1 MIARFLLELLSILSR
16 FINVLSGHTADLTF
30 SARSHRDGL
39 RTERWIDAVAW
50 RVFGERDHC
59 RVWWLREVERS
70 QRNVA
75 AAVTGASRSRLG

>member
-1 MIARFLLELLSILSR
+1 MIVAFLLELFSLLSR

-39 RTERWIDAVAW
+39 RAERWIDAVAL
-50 RVFGERDHC
+50 RLFGERDHC

-75 AAVTGASRSRLG
+75 ASVTDASSSRLG